1 MEDKDKL
8 NKIKLSNIC
17 ITGLGLIGGSIG
29 KALKNNLCNLDTD
42 VLNIYGLDSSEEV
55 LNNAISDG
63 VINKKI
69 GSDFSGYNTIDL
81 LIISIFPRDTI
92 NYILDVIPKL
102 KRGCIIVDCAGV
114 KSAVINAIQQKAL
127 EYGVIFIGGHPM
139 AGREVTGYESSLPD
153 LFGRASMLLVPNLS
167 SNQESIEVLSAFFT
181 QIGFKKIILCT
192 AEEHD
197 RIIAYTSQLAHVVSN
212 SYVKSKMIEKH
223 EGYSAGSYKDMT
235 RVAYLN
241 EVVWEEL
248 FMLNKDFLV
257 KEIDEFLANLTEM
270 RDCIEQGNSEKLL
283 ELLKTGKDLKDLYK

>member
-8 NKIKLSNIC
+8 NEIKLSNIC
-17 ITGLGLIGGSIG
+17 IVGLGLIGGSIA
-29 KALKNNLCNLDTD
+29 KALRNNLTNLASD
-42 VLNIYGLDSSEEV
+42 VLNIYGLDSSQEV
-55 LNNAISDG
+55 LDNALADN
-63 VINKKI
+63 VINKQI
-69 GSDFSGYNTIDL
+69 SDDFSSYNTIDL

-92 NYILDVIPKL
+92 EYVLDVIPKL
-102 KRGCIIVDCAGV
+102 KKGCIIVDCAGV
-114 KSAVINAIQQKAL
+114 KSVIIDAIQQKAI

-139 AGREVTGYESSLPD
+139 AGREVTGYKSSLPD
-153 LFGRASMLLVPNLS
+153 LFSNASMLLVPNSS
-167 SNQESIEVLSAFFT
+167 SNEKSVEVLSTFFT

-248 FMLNKDFLV
+248 FMLNKDFLL
-257 KEIDEFLANLTEM
+257 KEIDEFLVNITEM
-270 RDCIEQGNSEKLL
+270 RDCIEQGDSEKLL
-283 ELLKTGKDLKDLYK
+283 ELLKIGKDLKALYK